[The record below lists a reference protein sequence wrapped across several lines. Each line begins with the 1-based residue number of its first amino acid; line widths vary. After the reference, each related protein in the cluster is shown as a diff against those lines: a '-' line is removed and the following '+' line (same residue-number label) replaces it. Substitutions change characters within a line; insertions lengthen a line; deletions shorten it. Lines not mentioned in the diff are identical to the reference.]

1 MDSGS
6 IINLLS
12 ETSNLN
18 NEIRDPEIS
27 TGTYSIGDGLNYNTV
42 PLFEA
47 DIAATLTG
55 DLTGDLAGGVT
66 GDVTGDLTGSV
77 DGNKIKCTSYI
88 QLGAEQYIFF
98 GAETTEASILAA
110 ATLLSMAG
118 DAANATLIGSLY
130 VGTDGYLWI
139 FDANTTE
146 TKLTRN

>member
-1 MDSGS
+1 MGTSHQR
-6 IINLLS
+6 
-12 ETSNLN
+12 SNLVGLLGT
-18 NEIRDPEIS
+18 ETIRGFATVSATAIAGT
-27 TGTYSIGDGLNYNTV
+27 TGAFTTI
-42 PLFEA
+42 
-47 DIAATLTG
+47 TG
-55 DLTGDLAGGVT
+55 DLTGAVAGNVT
-66 GDVTGDLTGSV
+66 GNITGNVTGSV

-130 VGTDGYLWI
+130 VGLDGYMWI
-139 FDANTTE
+139 FDANTTA

>member
-1 MDSGS
+1 MGTSHQR
-6 IINLLS
+6 
-12 ETSNLN
+12 SNLVGLDGT
-18 NEIRDPEIS
+18 ETIRGFATVSATAIIGT
-27 TGTYSIGDGLNYNTV
+27 TGAFT
-42 PLFEA
+42 
-47 DIAATLTG
+47 TLTG

-139 FDANTTE
+139 FDANTTA

>member
-1 MDSGS
+1 MGTSHLRSVILGKAGTETIRGLATVS
-6 IINLLS
+6 ATAIIG
-12 ETSNLN
+12 T
-18 NEIRDPEIS
+18 
-27 TGTYSIGDGLNYNTV
+27 TGAFT
-42 PLFEA
+42 
-47 DIAATLTG
+47 TLTG
-55 DLTGDLAGGVT
+55 DLTGGVT

-139 FDANTTE
+139 FDANTTA